1 MLISSSTA
9 NAALPPDFT
18 NVRLS
23 PTRMSSRLN
32 TVLVVA
38 SVADPDSFGR
48 STAFMDWVA
57 KTCAPTAPDSASTS
71 DTRTPV
77 CCGSAAPNAVSA
89 ASSAA
94 AVTAISDAM
103 DDTAPSRADVAFVS
117 SDARPTSKDCSRLTS
132 AERAAEFAETFKPRT
147 TVAELTPIESE
158 LSAFCSNDSA
168 VEIAELSD

>member
-1 MLISSSTA
+1 MLISSPTE

-48 STAFMDWVA
+48 STAFMDCVA
-57 KTCAPTAPDSASTS
+57 KTGAPTAPDSASTP
-71 DTRTPV
+71 DTRAAV
-77 CCGSAAPNAVSA
+77 CCASAAPNAVSA

-94 AVTAISDAM
+94 AVSEISDAM

-117 SDARPTSKDCSRLTS
+117 MDDRTTFKDCIRPTSAD
-132 AERAAEFAETFKPRT
+132 RAAELAETSNPRA
-147 TVAELTPIESE
+147 TVAELTPVESE